1 MSGFLVRLLI
11 AAAGLW
17 LAQALVPGVEI
28 HGAGTLFVAALL
40 LGIVNAFVRPLIVL
54 LTLPIT
60 VVTLGL
66 FLWVINAAM
75 LGLVARLL
83 DGFTLHGLGSALLG
97 ALVVSLTGWIAS
109 WYIGPS
115 GGFEVMIVRRES

>member
-1 MSGFLVRLLI
+1 MYGFLVRLLI

-28 HGAGTLFVAALL
+28 HGTGTLFVAALL

-109 WYIGPS
+109 WYVGSS
-115 GGFEVMIVRRES
+115 GRVEVMIVRRGA

>member
-1 MSGFLVRLLI
+1 MPGFLVRLLI
-11 AAAGLW
+11 AAVGLW

-28 HGAGTLFVAALL
+28 RGTGTLFVAALL
-40 LGIVNAFVRPLIVL
+40 LGIVNAFVRPFLVF
-54 LTLPIT
+54 LTFPIT

-83 DGFTLHGLGSALLG
+83 DGFTLHGFGSALLG
-97 ALVVSLTGWIAS
+97 ALVVSITSWIAS
-109 WYIGPS
+109 WYVAPS
-115 GGFEVMIVRRES
+115 GRFEVMIVRH

>member
-1 MSGFLVRLLI
+1 MYGFVVRLLI

-28 HGAGTLFVAALL
+28 HGTGTLFVAALL

-83 DGFTLHGLGSALLG
+83 DAFTLHGLGSALLG

-109 WYIGPS
+109 WYVGSS
-115 GGFEVMIVRRES
+115 GRVEVMIVRRGA

>member
-1 MSGFLVRLLI
+1 MPGFLVRLLI
-11 AAAGLW
+11 AALGLW

-28 HGAGTLFVAALL
+28 RGTGTLFVAALL
-40 LGIVNAFVRPLIVL
+40 LGIVNAFVRPFLVF
-54 LTLPIT
+54 LTFPIT

-83 DGFTLHGLGSALLG
+83 DGFTLHGFGSALLG
-97 ALVVSLTGWIAS
+97 ALVVSITSWIAS
-109 WYIGPS
+109 WYVAPS
-115 GGFEVMIVRRES
+115 GRFEVMIVRR

>member
-1 MSGFLVRLLI
+1 MSGFLIRLLI

-28 HGAGTLFVAALL
+28 HGTATLFVAALL

-54 LTLPIT
+54 LTFPIT

-83 DGFTLHGLGSALLG
+83 DGFTLRGLGSALLG
-97 ALVVSLTGWIAS
+97 ALVVSLTGWMAS
-109 WYIGPS
+109 WYVGPS
-115 GGFEVMIVRRES
+115 GRFEVMMVRREL